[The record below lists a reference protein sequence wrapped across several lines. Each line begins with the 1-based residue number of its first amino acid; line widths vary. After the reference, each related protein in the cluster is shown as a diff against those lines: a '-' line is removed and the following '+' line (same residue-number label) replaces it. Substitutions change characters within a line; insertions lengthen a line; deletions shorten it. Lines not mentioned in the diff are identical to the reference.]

1 MPHFDWQVRDHPFTG
16 FRIVDLFPTW
26 QNVRGGFLIIFIRR
40 VNYGKQDECKL
51 KMQQKGDEDHE
62 DAVKQG
68 VSELSVELL
77 PVHVVAF
84 LEQNQRQEKVE

>member
-1 MPHFDWQVRDHPFTG
+1 
-16 FRIVDLFPTW
+16 VDLFPAL
-26 QNVRGGFLIIFIRR
+26 QNVRGGFRLNYIIW
-40 VNYGKQDECKL
+40 VNYGKQDEGKYE
-51 KMQQKGDEDHE
+51 MQHKGDEDHE